1 MSQLPLLLAM
11 LLIGLAAP
19 ATAETPLLICG
30 LALAG
35 LAPALLR
42 RPD

>member
-1 MSQLPLLLAM
+1 MNQLPLLIAM

-19 ATAETPLLICG
+19 AAAETPYLICG

-42 RPD
+42 KID

>member
-1 MSQLPLLLAM
+1 MSQLPLLFAM
-11 LLIGLAAP
+11 ALIGLAAP
-19 ATAETPLLICG
+19 AAAETPYLICG

-42 RPD
+42 KAD